1 MKRFKK
7 AIVDTIMMWFIIFF
21 ITMVFIGGV
30 SDILN
35 VRTQIQEIRKIVQI
49 AVLSASKYY
58 IKDNDILKAEEIS
71 TNIIK
76 NIALYKK
83 IEQSGISIEFR
94 WYIDDVEIN
103 YEDEVPNNVRAS
115 ITGYSVD
122 MFWFR
127 LAKWYNYIIDK
138 IEAKANIIGGEDL
151 YVVDNFVPIAVNG
164 CTQEFEV
171 GEIYDFLL
179 KSHDLYI
186 DTDNVGFFA
195 VYDPSD
201 GQSSFAHFKNL
212 VDDVMKDKESIFNI
226 DDNISVA
233 TVDAIDIANDV
244 KQIAQSFGISGFPGK
259 DMSIAV
265 VDCGSMA
272 NSLIV
277 KRILPIKMNAVFC
290 GKCCALMGVCLPP
303 PMSMMC
309 VFLDML
315 YDLTGEVF
323 NDIGWATTVNTC
335 NNNELFRINFEVLS
349 NDKVI
354 LEY

>member
-7 AIVDTIMMWFIIFF
+7 AIIDTIMMWFIIFF
-21 ITMVFIGGV
+21 MTIVFIGGV

-35 VRTQIQEIRKIVQI
+35 VRTQIQEIRKIVQT

-58 IKDNDILKAEEIS
+58 ITDKDIVKSEEIA
-71 TNIIK
+71 TNIIE
-76 NIALYKK
+76 NIPLYKK
-83 IEQSGISIEFR
+83 IEQSGISIEFK

-103 YEDEVPNNVRAS
+103 YQDEIPNNVRAS
-115 ITGYSVD
+115 ISGYSVD

-127 LAKWYNYIIDK
+127 LAKWYNYTIDK
-138 IEAKANIIGGEDL
+138 IEAKANIIVEDL
-151 YVVDNFVPIAVNG
+151 NVVDNFVPIAVNG

-171 GEIYDFLL
+171 GKTYDFLL
-179 KSHDLYI
+179 KSYDLYS

-195 VYDPSD
+195 VYDPSG

-212 VDDVMKDKESIFNI
+212 VDDVMKDKKSIFNI
-226 DDNISVA
+226 ADNISVA
-233 TVDAIDIANDV
+233 TVNAIDIKNDV

-265 VDCGSMA
+265 VDCGSTA
-272 NSLIV
+272 DSLIV

-290 GKCCALMGVCLPP
+290 GKCCAFMGVCLPR

-309 VFLDML
+309 VFFDML
-315 YDLTGEVF
+315 YDLTGDVF
-323 NDIGWATTVNTC
+323 NDIGWATSVNTC
-335 NNNELFRINFEVLS
+335 NHNELFRINFEVLS
-349 NDKVI
+349 NKDKVI